1 MNIERKAVIII
12 ISFIPIIVSAHGE
25 EVIYTLFLQAILILI
40 FIVITIALKTNLKKK
55 LILAGIF
62 ALSIIASWIIT
73 NNIPYQ
79 QNELKINL
87 ILFLVPIISF
97 IIAFL
102 FLKFK
107 LKKQNRVE

>member
-1 MNIERKAVIII
+1 MNNERKAVIII

-40 FIVITIALKTNLKKK
+40 FILITIALKINLKKK

-73 NNIPYQ
+73 NNIPYR

-87 ILFLVPIISF
+87 ILLLVPTISF

-107 LKKQNRVE
+107 LKNQNRVE

>member
-1 MNIERKAVIII
+1 MNNESKAVIII
-12 ISFIPIIVSAHGE
+12 ISFIPIIVSAYGE

>member
-1 MNIERKAVIII
+1 MNNERKAVIII

-97 IIAFL
+97 IIAFI

>member
-1 MNIERKAVIII
+1 MNNERKAVIII
-12 ISFIPIIVSAHGE
+12 LSIIPIIVSAHGE

-40 FIVITIALKTNLKKK
+40 FIVITIALKINLKNK
-55 LILAGIF
+55 LILGGIF

-73 NNIPYQ
+73 NNIPYR

-87 ILFLVPIISF
+87 ILFLIPTISF

-107 LKKQNRVE
+107 SKRQNRVE

>member
-1 MNIERKAVIII
+1 MNNERKAVIII
-12 ISFIPIIVSAHGE
+12 LSTIPIIVSAHAE
-25 EVIYTLFLQAILILI
+25 EVIYTLFFQAILILI
-40 FIVITIALKTNLKKK
+40 FIVITIEFKINLKKK

-79 QNELKINL
+79 QNEVKINL
-87 ILFLVPIISF
+87 ILFLLPIISF
-97 IIAFL
+97 IIASL
-102 FLKFK
+102 LLKFK